1 LISERLGELV
11 SPKVGLIREIGAQG
25 RGADEPLPP
34 YLYTATLSNF
44 DFHVAA
50 NKSDRIAAGK
60 GITREE
66 AIASAIGEAT
76 ERYCAYHWDPQR
88 TYLAKWP
95 DLKTRSI
102 NPQSCVLYLER
113 QYQTFDWPH
122 ARWTAEQDLA
132 WIDGVDACDGATV
145 VALPA
150 SLVYLVFPPPRLEDY
165 FAPSTSNGLAAGQTL
180 ASAALGGLC
189 EVMERDAMLITWMNR
204 LPAVELTFD
213 DSSTI
218 AGRIYRH
225 YAHFGVKVRAFLM
238 PSDLPAATVM
248 AISFEEDPARPANVV
263 GLGCHPDPSVALL
276 KALFEMCQSRP
287 AEGTRFQTK
296 PPQGRLNRYEDVH
309 TLDDHSAFMSQMD
322 RRHEFAF
329 LWQTG
334 EQKRVDQ
341 LPNRSTGDPGQDL
354 MRCASELAANGHRA
368 AFVELTTPDL
378 VDYGIHVVRV
388 IVPELQPVHFGY
400 GQERLGGERLFTLPQ
415 KLGFGESRRSES
427 DLNPCPHPLA

>member
-1 LISERLGELV
+1 MSERLAELV
-11 SPKVGLIREIGAQG
+11 SPKVGLIREIAPQG
-25 RGADEPLPP
+25 RGADEPMPP

-44 DFHVAA
+44 DFRVAS
-50 NKSDRIAAGK
+50 KTDRMAAGK
-60 GITREE
+60 GITRED

-88 TYLAKWP
+88 TYLTKWR
-95 DLKTRSI
+95 DLECRGI
-102 NPQSCVLYLER
+102 NPQSCVLYSER
-113 QYQTFDWPH
+113 QYATLDWPY
-122 ARWTAEQDLA
+122 ARWTAEEDVA
-132 WIDGVDACDGATV
+132 WINGVDLCDGAP

-165 FAPSTSNGLAAGQTL
+165 FAPATSNGLAAGATL
-180 ASAALGGLC
+180 ASATLSGLC

-204 LPAVELTFD
+204 LPGVELMFD
-213 DSSTI
+213 DSSRLS
-218 AGRIYRH
+218 GRIYRH

-248 AISFEEDPARPANVV
+248 AVSFDQDPTRPANVV
-263 GLGCHPDPSVALL
+263 GLGCHPDPSVALI
-276 KALFEMCQSRP
+276 KALFELCQGRP
-287 AEGTRFQTK
+287 AEATRFLTK

-309 TLDDHSAFMSQMD
+309 TLDDHSAFISQLD
-322 RRHEFAF
+322 RRNEFAF
-329 LWQTG
+329 LWQ
-334 EQKRVDQ
+334 EDEKKRVDQ
-341 LPNRSTGDPGQDL
+341 LPNRSTGDPAQDL
-354 MRCASELAANGHRA
+354 ERCASELAAKGHRA

-400 GQERLGGERLFTLPQ
+400 QQERLGGERLFTLPQ
-415 KLGFGESRRSES
+415 QLGLADARRGEG